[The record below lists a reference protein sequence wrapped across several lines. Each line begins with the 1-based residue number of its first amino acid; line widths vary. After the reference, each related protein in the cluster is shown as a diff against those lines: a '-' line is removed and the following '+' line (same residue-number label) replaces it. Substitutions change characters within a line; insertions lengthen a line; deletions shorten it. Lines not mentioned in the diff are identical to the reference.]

1 MSELASA
8 ADASGARAVIYTMG
22 FEQET
27 VQQALAQA
35 HGNEQLAINLILNG
49 GVRNAATVS
58 SALPISMT
66 MSGSDHV
73 VAILADYCE
82 KPPVVN
88 ATASHC
94 TISCFWAPSEIDFEH
109 ELGFSCRIEKRG
121 GSDVIT
127 AVDFSTS
134 SQATKVVDFLAILH
148 ERVSLPFYILSPDHA
163 RLFVKR
169 TIWQDMDVEGW
180 VEPSTWSCPMI
191 MNDLRSSSGAS
202 FAISSPDS
210 VLQFSDQRY
219 SKFMEW
225 LDAPPTFPGSLT
237 RGCHAQFA
245 SRIAFQVFLSDV
257 KVIESLLQ
265 LDPKFI

>member
-1 MSELASA
+1 MLAPCF
-8 ADASGARAVIYTMG
+8 D
-22 FEQET
+22 QQT
-27 VQQALAQA
+27 VQQALAQTA
-35 HGNEQLAINLILNG
+35 GNEQLAINLILNSYG
-49 GVRNAATVS
+49 GVHHAATAS
-58 SALPISMT
+58 FALPVSIT
-66 MSGSDHV
+66 MAGSDHL

-82 KPPVVN
+82 NPPVVK

-94 TISCFWAPSEIDFEH
+94 TISCAWLPPEIDYEC

-134 SQATKVVDFLAILH
+134 SKLTKVADFLATLH
-148 ERVSLPFYILSPDHA
+148 ERVALPFYIMSLDHA

-191 MNDLRSSSGAS
+191 MNDLQSSSGAS
-202 FAISSPDS
+202 FAIASPDNVS
-210 VLQFSDQRY
+210 QFSDQRY
-219 SKFMEW
+219 SKFLEW

-237 RGCHAQFA
+237 RGFNAQSA
-245 SRIAFQVFLSDV
+245 SRIAVKVFLSDV
-257 KVIESLLQ
+257 MVIKSLLQ
-265 LDPKFI
+265 RNPKYI